1 MKKER
6 KRVKQIKIEKKWQR
20 SQAVGYEILAN
31 NCYIQKWKK
40 KKERLDEDSKHPPL

>member
-40 KKERLDEDSKHPPL
+40 KERLDEDSKHPPL